1 MFATTITSG
10 PSPFSLSCPFTP
22 RDPEANPHS
31 RRDSYRDWPFT
42 SPLTSPPSGVSPSF
56 VIPLE
61 KTLNLSTVSV
71 ELDLEAVDGTSSSTS
86 NASLIGGSLG
96 RSTEV
101 EGLTCESE
109 VLEEVEEE
117 RQKQGMLREEVWA
130 EGEDTNNGI
139 VLVACKDERSC
150 LQLEEFI
157 TNGPKKVMHEEWK
170 KYLLNKVQLR
180 DIVHKKK
187 KPKDPKPKY
196 FGILDGVTPITP
208 AQNSETTKA
217 LREHDALVAAASKLK
232 NPAENVHV
240 VKDTPQAEFGEQGRA
255 KRKRKLGTRNG
266 PDVLDSSGVRNND
279 KEETSDEIRMSD
291 SENKIVEDVTN
302 PVSAGRFCETMQDRI
317 SVENIVLRRHTN
329 PDAAASNGKPLPLVH
344 FYALESDQP
353 ILDILK
359 PSRSHCLPSRHD
371 LC

>member
-1 MFATTITSG
+1 M
-10 PSPFSLSCPFTP
+10 
-22 RDPEANPHS
+22 
-31 RRDSYRDWPFT
+31 
-42 SPLTSPPSGVSPSF
+42 
-56 VIPLE
+56 
-61 KTLNLSTVSV
+61 
-71 ELDLEAVDGTSSSTS
+71 
-86 NASLIGGSLG
+86 
-96 RSTEV
+96 
-101 EGLTCESE
+101 E

-170 KYLLNKVQLR
+170 KYLLNKVQLC

-187 KPKDPKPKY
+187 KPKDPKPKG
-196 FGILDGVTPITP
+196 FGILDG
-208 AQNSETTKA
+208 
-217 LREHDALVAAASKLK
+217 
-232 NPAENVHV
+232 
-240 VKDTPQAEFGEQGRA
+240 AEFGEQGRA
-255 KRKRKLGTRNG
+255 KRKRKVGTRNG

-302 PVSAGRFCETMQDRI
+302 PVSAGRFCETMQDRT

-329 PDAAASNGKPLPLVH
+329 PDAAASNGKPLPPVH

-359 PSRSHCLPSRHD
+359 PSVVIVYHPDMTFVREIEVYKVENPLKRLKVYFIFYEESTEVQKFEASIRRENGAFESLIRQKSMMMIPVDQVIVDMREFMSSLPNVLNQKGMRIVPKVVYITRWRQWYDITNTVLLIEFSRD
-371 LC
+371 KSFSF

>member
-1 MFATTITSG
+1 MQ
-10 PSPFSLSCPFTP
+10 
-22 RDPEANPHS
+22 
-31 RRDSYRDWPFT
+31 
-42 SPLTSPPSGVSPSF
+42 
-56 VIPLE
+56 
-61 KTLNLSTVSV
+61 KQ
-71 ELDLEAVDGTSSSTS
+71 
-86 NASLIGGSLG
+86 
-96 RSTEV
+96 
-101 EGLTCESE
+101 E

-139 VLVACKDERSC
+139 VLVACKDERYC

-187 KPKDPKPKY
+187 KPKDPKPKG
-196 FGILDGVTPITP
+196 FGILDRVTPITP
-208 AQNSETTKA
+208 ARIRNHQSISK
-217 LREHDALVAAASKLK
+217 REHDALVAAASKLK
-232 NPAENVHV
+232 NPAKNVHV
-240 VKDTPQAEFGEQGRA
+240 VEDTPQAEFGEQGRA
-255 KRKRKLGTRNG
+255 KRKRKVGTRNG

-302 PVSAGRFCETMQDRI
+302 PVSAGRFCETMQDRT

-329 PDAAASNGKPLPLVH
+329 PDALQQVMGSHLPPKCIFML
-344 FYALESDQP
+344 
-353 ILDILK
+353 
-359 PSRSHCLPSRHD
+359 
-371 LC
+371 